1 MQFVGFCP
9 GCDDGS
15 RWTCRNAGL
24 STLEMAMY
32 LAKRDLGLQKKRTI
46 KYARLIM
53 TAAAIL
59 SGVECQCIAA
69 PAKERSNFISPGHRV
84 VAPFAHVVFCTRF
97 PAECKPSAAAA
108 MIALDQHTI
117 LELGDVNTAVNRS
130 IRGVDEAM
138 DQWDINVTSGDC
150 EDYALTKRSRLIAMG
165 MSPRALRIAV
175 ALTFA
180 GIGHAVLVVRTD
192 RGDIVLDSRTDQIK
206 YWSKVDLHWRMIHSG
221 ENPRI
226 WYALPD

>member
-1 MQFVGFCP
+1 
-9 GCDDGS
+9 
-15 RWTCRNAGL
+15 
-24 STLEMAMY
+24 MAMY
-32 LAKRDLGLQKKRTI
+32 LAKDLSLHEKHTI
-46 KYARLIM
+46 KYARLM
-53 TAAAIL
+53 MAAAVMF
-59 SGVECQCIAA
+59 SVVAWDCIAA
-69 PAKERSNFISPGHRV
+69 TAKEHLDFISPGRRV

-108 MIALDQHTI
+108 MIMLDQHTI
-117 LELGDVNTAVNRS
+117 LELGDVNTKVNRS
-130 IRGVDEAM
+130 IRGVDEAT

-165 MSPRALRIAV
+165 MSPSALRIAV
-175 ALTFA
+175 ALTFS

-192 RGDIVLDSRTDQIK
+192 RGDIVLDSRTNQIK